1 MYILVVLSLFK
12 NKCKIKNIR
21 EPSKIRTLNPILK
34 ISYTSN
40 MYLLLFWFMLLV
52 EVEHFCMC
60 GV

>member
-12 NKCKIKNIR
+12 NKCKIKDIR

-40 MYLLLFWFMLLV
+40 MYLLLF
-52 EVEHFCMC
+52 
-60 GV
+60 